1 MHAGKFDDAA
11 ITEAVITEMRGSG
24 GRTIP
29 DVVSLFARHGV
40 AVDGENAMMFGE
52 NIVAWYGLSDDA
64 VAALNALIAD
74 DRAEVVP
81 SSEAAYQAAGFEGP
95 FPAIGPAGISG
106 RYDSPRWLPTEIIV
120 RR

>member
-1 MHAGKFDDAA
+1 MHVAA
-11 ITEAVITEMRGSG
+11 ITETVITEMRGSG

-29 DVVSLFARHGV
+29 DVITLFARHGV
-40 AVDGENAMMFGE
+40 AVDGENALMFGE

-64 VAALNALIAD
+64 VALLNALIAD

-81 SSEAAYQAAGFEGP
+81 SSEAAYQAAGFDGP

-106 RYDSPRWLPTEIIV
+106 RYESPRWLPTEIIV